1 MKYQTFIDYYRA
13 IRQHSHNVAMSQ
25 RNALK
30 PANSSASASAS
41 ASGNGQLQST
51 LLPNNQREII
61 LGADEAMLD
70 ANLETFHSTQHFR
83 TAFIV
88 FSIILNNVYRNAIKA
103 QRKKSINAARP
114 ATTTTKVSSSD
125 EDQHARE
132 ESDNEI
138 TSSGAPPS
146 KTPKITREQCIPD
159 AFNACRSNVAKA
171 AVALFCMNG
180 IRGATRL
187 NILYNALDGE
197 FKNVTKTIKFIA
209 QVKEDASILKTIA
222 TREPNKTAHPLLVQT
237 LLELAELTRDK
248 SPAKLAVSINEE
260 IYLLA
265 LQHLIKHNLFD
276 NIFPYEPLIVRYL
289 HDCVAPIN
297 VTREQ
302 AMINNQFKLD
312 PARTINYLLEAIP
325 KIPYKHAPAS
335 PKFDNNKT
343 YEVFI
348 GQLNYIHNVMVTYV
362 LHEGRNYRTIMY
374 NDCLYDVIGCSIE
387 RLVNGVSTRE
397 SILFDNMR
405 WSERLALLPYR
416 AKVKLET
423 MTGEQLNAFHGTASL
438 KVSWMENNHEC
449 SKIYTFKNEG
459 GGNKK
464 DDVVVTNGNND
475 DEQHIDNDDFIISE

>member
-1 MKYQTFIDYYRA
+1 MKYQTFVDYYRA
-13 IRQHSHNVAMSQ
+13 IRQHSHNVALSQ
-25 RNALK
+25 RSALK
-30 PANSSASASAS
+30 PTSVSSSSSSSASSAS
-41 ASGNGQLQST
+41 SGNQLT
-51 LLPNNQREII
+51 ILPNNQREII
-61 LGADEAMLD
+61 LGADEAMLN
-70 ANLETFHSTQHFR
+70 ANLENFNTIQHFR

-88 FSIILNNVYRNAIKA
+88 FSVILNNVYRNTIKA
-103 QRKKSINAARP
+103 QRKKTINAIRANGT
-114 ATTTTKVSSSD
+114 AAKSSD
-125 EDQHARE
+125 EEHPKE

-138 TSSGAPPS
+138 TSSGGTPT
-146 KTPKITREQCIPD
+146 KLPKITREQCIPD
-159 AFNACRSNVAKA
+159 AFNMCHSNVSKA

-197 FKNVTKTIKFIA
+197 FQNVTKTIKFIG

-222 TREPNKTAHPLLVQT
+222 NREPNKVAYPLLVQT

-248 SPAKLAVSINEE
+248 SPAKLAYSINEE

-302 AMINNQFKLD
+302 ITINNQFKLD

-325 KIPYKHAPAS
+325 KTPYKHAPAS

-348 GQLNYIHNVMVTYV
+348 GQVNYIHNVMVTYV
-362 LHEGRNYRTIMY
+362 PHEGRNYRTIMY

-387 RLVNGVSTRE
+387 RLENGVSLRD
-397 SILFDNMR
+397 SILFDNMP

-416 AKVKLET
+416 AKIKLET
-423 MTGEQLNAFHGTASL
+423 MTGEQLNAFRGTASL

-459 GGNKK
+459 GNKK
-464 DDVVVTNGNND
+464 DDMANNSNGNNNNNED
-475 DEQHIDNDDFIISE
+475 IENNNDDFTIAE